1 MTKVKRISRRIK
13 NLAKREVQS
22 YWRNLPIMEKSV
34 LFESYSGNGMLCH
47 PEAIFRY
54 MLERPEYSDFK
65 FTWVLNDIHRYESI
79 TKDFE
84 SYSNVSF
91 VKYGSLEYHRKLSTS
106 KYLVNNV
113 SFPAPF
119 VKRDG
124 QVYLNTWH
132 GVPLKKM
139 GYDIAGRPE
148 DAKNIVRNFLAAD
161 YLLSSSPAMTDVM
174 YSKAFKLQG
183 IYEGQILE
191 EGNPRTDRQQTNA
204 QPELEFRSL
213 MENYGVRVDDREI
226 ILYAPTWKGESYF
239 SPHNDA
245 ASLKGLIDIIEEGI
259 DSTKYQVLLK
269 AHQVVSAAV
278 SEDADL
284 KDYLIPNGIP
294 TNVALGATS
303 ILVTDYSSIF
313 YDFLS
318 TGRPVVFYIP
328 DIDDYR
334 RYRDLYVDPEDL
346 PGRVTNSAT
355 GLVEAITLEL
365 ASGKNDSPIA
375 DAYKQSREK
384 YVPYDDGR
392 STERVVNAVFRGG
405 EARSIR
411 LSSNDKLKILLYAGG
426 LIPNGI
432 TTSALN
438 LLDNIDYSRFD
449 VTVLCPYNAQ
459 NAKQHIY
466 AQINPN
472 ARVLFRFGT
481 FTSGYLDNALRL
493 RVLKYG
499 NDSLIAKL
507 PTQKKLWETEWRRC
521 FGNAKFDHMIDF
533 SGYTAFWGML
543 FLHGPE
549 SKKSIWLH
557 NDLAADALRSVEG
570 DTPLKDG
577 LYSTFSIY
585 RKFDNLVSVSQGLND
600 INRLSLAKWAPRSNF
615 SWASNTVNE
624 EKIRQMAALDDG
636 SGSTSYELDR
646 HHRSMMMGDLVQ
658 RLIDPARPA
667 LKEIAASVDSGR
679 AFFTF
684 FSAGRLSPEK
694 NHIRLVRAFARV
706 HKRFPATRL
715 VIAGDGPLK
724 KLIRQE
730 IVSLGLTESVKLV
743 GHIKNPYQLM
753 SLSDAFVLSSDY
765 EGQPM
770 VLLEA
775 LVLGVPVITTSFGSV
790 KGALPKNVG
799 RIVAPTVDDLAAGM
813 ITQIESDGEVVDFDV
828 VSYNKRAITEFEQI
842 LLP

>member
-13 NLAKREVQS
+13 NLAKREAQS
-22 YWRNLPIMEKSV
+22 YWRNLPIKEKSV

-47 PEAIFRY
+47 PEAIFRH
-54 MLERPEYSDFK
+54 MLEQPEYKDFK
-65 FTWVLNDIHRYESI
+65 FTWVLNDIQQYQSI
-79 TKDFE
+79 VNEFE
-84 SYSNVSF
+84 SEPNVSF
-91 VKYGSLEYHRKLSTS
+91 VKYGSIEYHRRLSTS

-139 GYDIAGRPE
+139 GFDITGRPE
-148 DAKNIVRNFLAAD
+148 DAKNIIRNFLAAD
-161 YLLSSSPAMTDVM
+161 YLLSSSPAMTHEM
-174 YSKAFKLQG
+174 YEKAFKLQG
-183 IYEGQILE
+183 IYEGQVLE
-191 EGNPRTDRQQTNA
+191 EGNPRTDRQSASSN
-204 QPELEFRSL
+204 PELEFRAL
-213 MENYGVRVDDREI
+213 MENNGVRVDDRKI

-245 ASLKGLIDIIEEGI
+245 ATLKSLIASIEAGI
-259 DSTKYQVLLK
+259 DGSKYQVLLK

-284 KDYLIPNGIP
+284 KRYLIPNSIP
-294 TNVALGATS
+294 TNVALGATTL
-303 ILVTDYSSIF
+303 LVTDYSSIF

-328 DIDDYR
+328 DLEDYR
-334 RYRDLYVDPEDL
+334 RYRDLYVDPQNF
-346 PGRVTNSAT
+346 PGRVTKTAN

-365 ASGKNDSPIA
+365 TATKIDSRVA
-375 DAYKQSREK
+375 EAYSHSQEK
-384 YVPYDDGR
+384 YVPFDDGR
-392 STERVVNAVFRGG
+392 CTERVVKAVFGQG
-405 EARSIR
+405 EARTRR
-411 LSSNDKLKILLYAGG
+411 LSDNGKLKILIYAGG

-449 VTVLCPYNAQ
+449 VTVLCPFNAKG
-459 NAKQHIY
+459 AKQHIY
-466 AQINPN
+466 SQINHN

-481 FTSGYLDNALRL
+481 FTGGYLDNALRL

-499 NDSLIAKL
+499 NDSLLAKL
-507 PTQKKLWETEWRRC
+507 PGQKKLWETEWRRC
-521 FGNAKFDHMIDF
+521 FGSAKFDHMIDF

-543 FLHGPE
+543 FLHGPD

-570 DTPLKDG
+570 NTPLKAG

-585 RKFDNLVSVSQGLND
+585 RKFDNLISVSQGLNE
-600 INRLSLAKWAPRSNF
+600 INRSSLAKWAPRSNF

-624 EKIRQMAALDDG
+624 AKIRQLANLGGSSAA
-636 SGSTSYELDR
+636 TSYELDR
-646 HHRSMMMGDLVQ
+646 HRKSRMMGDLVQ

-667 LKEIAASVDSGR
+667 PTDISVPVDSGVP
-679 AFFTF
+679 FFTF

-694 NHIRLVRAFARV
+694 NHKRLVHAFARV
-706 HKRFPATRL
+706 HKQYPATRL

-724 KLIRQE
+724 KQIKHE

-743 GHIKNPYQLM
+743 GHIKNPYQIM
-753 SLSDAFVLSSDY
+753 SISDAFVLSSDY

-790 KGALPKNVG
+790 KGALPKDVG
-799 RIVAPTVDDLAAGM
+799 RIVPPTVQDLAAGM
-813 ITQIESDGEVVDFDV
+813 CAQIESFEEKVDFDV
-828 VSYNKRAITEFEQI
+828 SRYNQRAVAEFEDV
-842 LLP
+842 LLR